1 MTIPLTGSLHRG
13 TPTIQVFDNRG
24 QTIRTQQFHRDDV
37 GQSAALRLTRTTYS
51 PGGFP
56 LATYDPRLQ
65 IPVRSWSP
73 SLSGATLQT
82 LSTDAGTD
90 CTLGDAEGRP
100 LWQLDARGTIRRWHR
115 ESPALPGRL
124 LAVSEQSPGDI
135 PRFRERYVYAPVT
148 ADSQAYNL
156 CGHILRHYDPAG
168 RQAVLSVGLGG
179 QVLRQQRHLCA
190 DTARQP
196 EWKTMT
202 ETDWEMLLAPAGAI
216 TTLVVD
222 ACGQGVRQTDAA
234 GHVQCQRYN
243 IAGQLVQRTL
253 QRKGN
258 FVLQTLLADMTYTAD
273 GNIQQETL
281 GNGVVTRYEYS
292 PQTGRLVSL
301 KTTRSTTGIPRARIL
316 QDLRYTY
323 DPVGNVLSVRNDA
336 EETRFWRNQ
345 KVVPEN
351 TYVYDSLYQLIQA
364 TGRESSDNVTSGDG
378 PGQQPVIQLPGDVA
392 NRSVNYSRHY
402 RYDASGNLVRIRHHG
417 ASRWSREL
425 TVSDRSN
432 HALLKQGMWGAIT
445 PQTVDAHFDAAGN
458 QRALQ
463 PGQNLVWNERQQLA
477 MVNTSAQVGD
487 QRTTQPQEY
496 YLYDAGGLRVVKETL
511 PQARKASHRETVVYL
526 PGLEYRS
533 CRQGNNTTESLAV
546 ILAGNVQVLHWD
558 RENEV
563 PSGMSNGCVR
573 YSLSGTTGMNSMEL
587 DEKGNII
594 SAEEYFPYGGS
605 AWRASRSAVETR
617 YRTHRYSGKER
628 DATGLYYYGYRY
640 YQSWAGRW
648 LSADPA
654 GTVDGLNLY
663 RMVRNNPVTLS
674 DPDGLAPVGSEARL
688 KQIAYDLFVENIRR
702 AGLHIEEYKAIH
714 RVAVEKTWHINVRT
728 GNSARV
734 SYVGKMGVRPKP
746 AGVYQKT
753 FKGENNEGLV
763 LYTADQAEKARQDL
777 QTINT
782 PSAHAPEALQV
793 LSREGFRLRPINEEQ
808 AALVDG
814 FGNAVYGDIDI
825 HSVLDENGSQVAP
838 EEWVPVLNAALE
850 STGLHKADN
859 LLGWGDHSLT
869 KTYGVKAHSP
879 IQHGAHDEWHERN
892 DETYAGGINMG
903 PQPGVLNIRGLSR
916 LDDYELFTTEQY
928 RVYMK
933 AFASNGDSVYTEAAW
948 DKGAARTNPVSRL
961 RATGILSGLQKR
973 YKL

>member
-1 MTIPLTGSLHRG
+1 MIIPLTGSLHRG

-24 QTIRTQQFHRDDV
+24 QTIRTQQFHRDDA
-37 GQSAALRLTRTTYS
+37 GQSAVLRLTRTTYS

-65 IPVRSWSP
+65 LPVRSWSP
-73 SLSGATLQT
+73 SLSGVTLQT
-82 LSTDAGTD
+82 RSTDAGTD
-90 CTLGDAEGRP
+90 STLSDTEGRP
-100 LWQLDARGTIRRWHR
+100 LWQLDAGGTIRRWHR
-115 ESPALPGRL
+115 ESPELPGRL
-124 LAVSEQSPGDI
+124 LAVSEQSPGDT
-135 PRFRERYVYAPVT
+135 PRIRERCVYAPVT

-196 EWKTMT
+196 EWKTGT
-202 ETDWEMLLAPAGAI
+202 ETDWEMLLAPTGAI

-234 GHVQCQRYN
+234 GHVQCQHYN

-253 QRKGN
+253 QRKGG
-258 FVLQTLLADMTYTAD
+258 VALQTLLADMTYTAD
-273 GNIQQETL
+273 GKIEQETL

-301 KTTRSTTGIPRARIL
+301 KTTRSTTGIRRARVL

-323 DPVGNVLSVRNDA
+323 DPVGNVISVRNDA

-351 TYVYDSLYQLIQA
+351 TYTYDSLYQLIRA

-378 PGQQPVIQLPGDVA
+378 PGEQPVVLLPGDVA
-392 NRSVNYSRHY
+392 SRSVNYSRDY

-417 ASRWSREL
+417 ATKWSREL

-432 HALLKQGMWGAIT
+432 HALLKQGMWDSIT
-445 PQTVDAHFDAAGN
+445 PQTVDACFDAAGN

-477 MVNTSAQVGD
+477 AVNSAAQVGKH
-487 QRTTQPQEY
+487 RTAQPQEY
-496 YLYDAGGLRVVKETL
+496 YQYDAGGLRVVKETL
-511 PQARKASHRETVVYL
+511 QQARNVSHHETVVYL
-526 PGLEYRS
+526 PGLECRS
-533 CRQGNNTTESLAV
+533 CRQGNDITESLAV

-558 RENEV
+558 RVDDV

-573 YSLSGTTGMNSMEL
+573 YSLNGTTGMNALEL

-594 SAEEYFPYGGS
+594 SAEEYFPFGGS

-628 DATGLYYYGYRY
+628 DATGLYYYGHRY
-640 YQSWAGRW
+640 YQPWAGRW

-663 RMVRNNPVTLS
+663 RMVRNNPITLS
-674 DPDGLAPVGSEARL
+674 DPDGLSPVGSEARL
-688 KQIAYDLFVENIRR
+688 KQIARDLFVENIRR

-714 RVAVEKTWHINVRT
+714 RLAVEKTWHINVRT

-734 SYVGKMGVRPKP
+734 FYVGKMGFRPKP

-753 FKGENNEGLV
+753 YKGENNDGLV

-793 LSREGFRLRPINEEQ
+793 LSQEGFRLQPINEEQ
-808 AALVDG
+808 SALVDG

-825 HSVLDENGSQVAP
+825 HSVLAENGNQVAP
-838 EEWVPVLNAALE
+838 EEWVPALNAALE

-859 LLGWGDHSLT
+859 LFGWGDHSLT

-903 PQPGVLNIRGLSR
+903 PQPGVLNIRGLSS
-916 LDDYELFTTEQY
+916 LNDYELFTTKQY
-928 RVYMK
+928 RSYMK
-933 AFASNGDSVYTEAAW
+933 DFASYGDSVYTEAAW
-948 DKGAARTNPVSRL
+948 QKGAARVNPVNRL
-961 RATGILSGLQKR
+961 PVTGILKGLQKR
-973 YKL
+973 YNL

>member
-1 MTIPLTGSLHRG
+1 MMTIPLTGSLHRG

-24 QTIRTQQFHRDDV
+24 QTVRTQQFHRDDV

-73 SLSGATLQT
+73 TLSGSPLQT
-82 LSTDAGTD
+82 RSTDAGTD
-90 CTLGDAEGRP
+90 CTLSDTEGRP
-100 LWQLDARGTIRRWHR
+100 LWQLDAGGTIRRWHR
-115 ESPALPGRL
+115 ESPKLPGRL
-124 LAVSEQSPGDI
+124 LAVSEQSPGDT
-135 PRFRERYVYAPVT
+135 PRIRERYVYAPVT

-196 EWKTMT
+196 EWKAVT
-202 ETDWEMLLAPAGAI
+202 ETDWEMLLAPACAI
-216 TTLVVD
+216 TTIVVD

-258 FVLQTLLADMTYTAD
+258 FVLQTLLADVTYTAD

-301 KTTRSTTGIPRARIL
+301 KTTRSTTGIPRVRVL

-378 PGQQPVIQLPGDVA
+378 PGQQPVIQIPGDVV

-432 HALLKQGMWGAIT
+432 HALLKQGMWGSIT

-463 PGQNLVWNERQQLA
+463 PGQNLVWNESQQLA
-477 MVNTSAQVGD
+477 AVHIASQPGERRN
-487 QRTTQPQEY
+487 TQPQEY
-496 YLYDAGGLRVVKETL
+496 YQYDAGGLRVVKETL
-511 PQARKASHRETVVYL
+511 QQARTVSHRETVVYL
-526 PGLEYRS
+526 PGLEYRR
-533 CRQGNNTTESLAV
+533 CRQGKDTTESLAV
-546 ILAGNVQVLHWD
+546 ILAGEVQVLHWD
-558 RENEV
+558 QEHEV
-563 PSGMSNGCVR
+563 PSGMTNGSAR
-573 YSLSGTTGMNSMEL
+573 YSLSGATGMNAMVL

-605 AWRASRSAVETR
+605 AWRASSSAVETR

-640 YQSWAGRW
+640 YQPWAGRW

-663 RMVRNNPVTLS
+663 RMVRNNPITLS
-674 DPDGLAPVGSEARL
+674 DPDGLAPVRSTAQKKLILRNR
-688 KQIAYDLFVENIRR
+688 FVSNIRH
-702 AGLHIEEYKAIH
+702 AGLHFKEFKAIH
-714 RVAVEKTWHINVRT
+714 RVAVEKTWHVNVRT

-734 SYVGKMGVRPKP
+734 DYVGKMGFRPKP

-753 FKGENNEGLV
+753 FKGDKNEGLV
-763 LYTADQAEKARQDL
+763 LYTGDQAEKAKQDVH
-777 QTINT
+777 TINN
-782 PSAHAPEALQV
+782 PSADAPEALQV
-793 LSREGFRLRPINEEQ
+793 LSKEGFRLDVINEEQ
-808 AALVDG
+808 AALADG
-814 FGNAVYGDIDI
+814 FGNQVYGDIDI
-825 HSVLDENGSQVAP
+825 HSVLDENGGFVAP
-838 EEWVPVLNAALE
+838 EVWVPALNTALE
-850 STGLHKADN
+850 STGLHKAEN
-859 LLGWGDHSLT
+859 LRGWGNYSLT
-869 KTYGVKAHSP
+869 KPYGVKAHSP

-903 PQPGVLNIRGLSR
+903 PQPGVMNIRGMAIAG
-916 LDDYELFTTEQY
+916 DFELFTTEQY
-928 RVYMK
+928 RKYMRN
-933 AFASNGDSVYTEAAW
+933 FARDKDSVYTDAAW
-948 DKGAARTNPVSRL
+948 RKGAARVNSVYRL
-961 RATGILSGLQKR
+961 NIKGHTFRFKS
-973 YKL
+973 